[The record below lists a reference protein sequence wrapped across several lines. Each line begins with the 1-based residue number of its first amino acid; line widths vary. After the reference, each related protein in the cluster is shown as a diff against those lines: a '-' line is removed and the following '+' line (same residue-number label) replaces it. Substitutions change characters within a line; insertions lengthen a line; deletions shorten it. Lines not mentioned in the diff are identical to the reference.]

1 VIEFNPH
8 SHALQDD
15 PYPVYR
21 ELRDQSPVL
30 RVDELGF
37 WAISRYADVK
47 EALLQP
53 SLFSSKRSLD
63 GSDPSERTPMIVI
76 VDPPHHDELRSL
88 VNRAFTPRRIA
99 DLERRI
105 REITSSLIDDFVE
118 TGSCD
123 LWRDLSAPLPTIV
136 IAELLGV
143 PARDQ
148 EMFKEKSTAIA
159 TQVGPAMKLE
169 PGAAM
174 DGTHPV
180 IELAIYLARIFE
192 EKREHPKD
200 DLMSALL
207 AAEIDGRRLS
217 QEELVGFA
225 VLLLIAGN
233 ETTTNLISNAVVL
246 LDRHRDQR
254 ARLIEDPSR
263 IDRAVEEFLR
273 FESPV
278 QGIERIATD
287 DVAIGGERL
296 RRGDKV
302 FLMLGAANRDERVIE
317 NPDRFDVERDP
328 NPHLGFGLGAHFC
341 LGASLARLETR
352 IACEEILS
360 RLPDYRVSGPT
371 RRLYSGAFRGLLSL
385 PVEFG

>member
-1 VIEFNPH
+1 MIDFNPH

-21 ELRDQSPVL
+21 ELRDTKPVW
-30 RVDELGF
+30 RVDDLDF
-37 WAISRYADVK
+37 WAISRHADVK
-47 EALLQP
+47 SALLRP
-53 SLFSSKRSLD
+53 GLFSSMRSLD
-63 GSDPSERTPMIVI
+63 GSDPSARIPMIVI
-76 VDPPHHDELRSL
+76 MDPPHHDELRSL
-88 VNRAFTPRRIA
+88 VSRAFTPRRIA
-99 DLERRI
+99 DLSRRI
-105 REITSSLIDDFVE
+105 REITSGLIDDFIE

-143 PARDQ
+143 PAKDR

-159 TQVGPAMKLE
+159 TRVGPAMKLE
-169 PGAAM
+169 SAAEL
-174 DGTHPV
+174 DGSHPV
-180 IELAIYLARIFE
+180 IELAVYLAKVFE
-192 EKREHPKD
+192 EKRRSPQD

-207 AAEIDGRRLS
+207 AADVDGRRLS

-225 VLLLIAGN
+225 VLILIAGN

-246 LDRHRDQR
+246 LDRYRDQR
-254 ARLIEDPSR
+254 ELLVGDPSR
-263 IDRAVEEFLR
+263 IERAVEEFLR

-278 QGIERIATD
+278 QGIERIATE
-287 DVAIGGERL
+287 DVTMGAERV

-302 FLMLGAANRDERVIE
+302 FLMLGSANRDERAIE
-317 NPDRFDVERDP
+317 NADRFDVGRDP

-352 IACEEILS
+352 IACEEIL
-360 RLPDYRVSGPT
+360 RRMPDYRVSGPIQ
-371 RRLYSGAFRGLLSL
+371 RLYSGAFRGLLSL
-385 PVEFG
+385 PLEFG